1 MDDYGWDFSNENDFW
16 TPTSDP
22 QAISVLAGDMG
33 DYTNYA
39 TDVNTGLEG
48 YGGYQSLPTQ
58 LTGNWTYDTPQ
69 AQYNA
74 GIPQGIPQNASV
86 FDPSIAQGALEGVK
100 SAPSGIMG
108 ELGQA
113 YDKFKEKPLSS
124 TLDALGSKPGLAL
137 LGMGA
142 NLYGNILNQKA
153 TEKGQQNYL
162 NAVQWTPE
170 RTENYMNALRNNV
183 TSLYGNAAQGQNKA
197 MAASNAARGRGGGTY
212 GNQTQAVSREMRE
225 NMAKALNQGALTTN
239 TPVNPGMAA
248 YTQTS
253 PYGQTLTGIG
263 ALSGDTIK
271 TENMVKLLQQLGIY
285 K

>member
-1 MDDYGWDFSNENDFW
+1 MDDYGWDFSNEQDWW

-22 QAISVLAGDMG
+22 QVISVQAGDMG

-39 TDVNTGLEG
+39 TDVNYGLD
-48 YGGYQSLPTQ
+48 GYQYLSPQSNYTYDLSGMDYANNTPYAQSLVASNIPQ
-58 LTGNWTYDTPQ
+58 ITGNIQTT
-69 AQYNA
+69 
-74 GIPQGIPQNASV
+74 QNTNVA
-86 FDPSIAQGALEGVK
+86 PTN
-100 SAPSGIMG
+100 APSGVFG

-124 TLDALGSKPGLAL
+124 TIDALGSKTGLAL

-142 NLYGNILNQKA
+142 NLYGNVLNQKA
-153 TEKGQQNYL
+153 TQQGQQNYL
-162 NAVQWTPE
+162 KAVQWTPE

-183 TSLYGNAAQGQNKA
+183 ASLYGGAAQGQNKA

-225 NMAKALNQGALTTN
+225 NMAKALNSGALTTN
-239 TPVNPGMAA
+239 TPVNAGMAA

-253 PYGQTLTGIG
+253 PVGQTLTGIG
-263 ALSGDTIK
+263 GDLASINNSSMQMDYLRK
-271 TENMVKLLQQLGIY
+271 LGII